1 MKKTV
6 QLGAPSLNG
15 KDANELVTA
24 AFSGCLFPLQVIVTN
39 LVAHALT
46 FPEVAGLHVA
56 ACTDADKRAVTVEI
70 RDMDAFQR
78 LASSIEQI
86 AELNHHEIMLEI
98 EALEVTTFQEDAGS
112 QSDESDSEDAVDQP
126 NEGAGE
132 NVGDQDAEVGETTD
146 AEEISETVE
155 TVEEAPSTA
164 EKQTAGKT
172 NKKKG

>member
-24 AFSGCLFPLQVIVTN
+24 AFADCRFPLQVVVTN

-46 FPEVAGLHVA
+46 FPEISGLYVAP
-56 ACTDADKRAVTVEI
+56 CTDSEKCSVTVEI

-86 AELNHHEIMLEI
+86 AELNSHENMLEI
-98 EALEVTTFQEDAGS
+98 KAVEVTETFPD
-112 QSDESDSEDAVDQP
+112 
-126 NEGAGE
+126 
-132 NVGDQDAEVGETTD
+132 D
-146 AEEISETVE
+146 AEEVISDQAVE
-155 TVEEAPSTA
+155 VTEKTEVVTEAPA
-164 EKQTAGKT
+164 VIEKQNAGKP
-172 NKKKG
+172 KRKG